1 MPSSILD
8 TDLTNEYSRCMEPR
22 DALRQRVRQERQLKT
37 RLQLATTRLEDAERE
52 RVWAIVAAHEA
63 GLSIRKIAAAT
74 GLSRSRIHQLL
85 QDEEAREIP
94 EWLTHLRARDI
105 SSEAPADTDR
115 PSADAVMKARVAD
128 EVEVLR
134 WCIDWLERLGRGE
147 MVVVNLRP
155 DTEDEHEFV
164 PFDQARVLRVLAR
177 IASDFDALTH
187 NPSDGETASP
197 KGNIDPRTRHRRRL
211 AVPDEPPRGRTAKEQ
226 RDAIRKAAGLP
237 PYHGDYADYVRGT
250 S

>member
-1 MPSSILD
+1 MRHHAPEGGRRPSGSNGAKSGVMPSSLLD
-8 TDLTNEYSRCMEPR
+8 TDLTNEYPQRMEPR

-37 RLQLATTRLEDAERE
+37 RLQLATTRLKDAERE

-85 QDEEAREIP
+85 QDKEAREIP

-155 DTEDEHEFV
+155 DTEDEHELS
-164 PFDQARVLRVLAR
+164 R
-177 IASDFDALTH
+177 LTRLGY
-187 NPSDGETASP
+187 SVYWRGL
-197 KGNIDPRTRHRRRL
+197 PRTSTR
-211 AVPDEPPRGRTAKEQ
+211 
-226 RDAIRKAAGLP
+226 
-237 PYHGDYADYVRGT
+237 
-250 S
+250 

>member
-1 MPSSILD
+1 
-8 TDLTNEYSRCMEPR
+8 METR
-22 DALRQRVRQERQLKT
+22 EALRQRVRHERTLKT
-37 RLQLATTRLEDAERE
+37 RLQLATTRLADAERE
-52 RVWAIVAAHEA
+52 RIWAIVAAHEA

-85 QDEEAREIP
+85 QDEDAHEIP
-94 EWLTHLRARDI
+94 AWLTHLRDRAF
-105 SSEAPADTDR
+105 SSDTPTDTDR

-134 WCIDWLERLGRGE
+134 WCIDWLERLDHGE

-164 PFDQARVLRVLAR
+164 PFDHARVLRVLAR
-177 IASDFDALTH
+177 IAADFDALARDT
-187 NPSDGETASP
+187 SGGETAHPEESA
-197 KGNIDPRTRHRRRL
+197 DPCTRHRRRL

-237 PYHGDYADYVRGT
+237 PYNGDYADYFN